1 VVEDLISLGIE
12 NHTWAKKGKG
22 NIVLRKS

>member
-1 VVEDLISLGIE
+1 VVEDLYRLVLK
-12 NHTWAKKGKG
+12 TTLWAKKGEG

>member
-1 VVEDLISLGIE
+1 VVEDLSLGIE